1 MIGKIL
7 RTMRRV
13 RKLKQSDIS
22 KLTGIPQNTLSQYET
37 GIIIPKFN
45 DVERIATA
53 CGYTI
58 NFKDNSSKQVL
69 NSKNIDR
76 EEI

>member
-13 RKLKQSDIS
+13 RKLKQSDIT

-37 GIIIPKFN
+37 GLVQPTFETI
-45 DVERIATA
+45 ERIATA

>member
-13 RKLKQSDIS
+13 RKLKQSDIT

-37 GIIIPKFN
+37 GLLQPTFETI
-45 DVERIATA
+45 ERIATA

-58 NFKDNSSKQVL
+58 NFNDNSSKQVL